1 MDSASGKVRLPSYDG
16 PGQYVVVAR
25 AQRGS
30 YSTPWSPPVTVT
42 LVAPFDLSSVSS
54 RTRVARATSSAGI
67 VREKAIAGSRVT
79 VAAAKGKKGKRFR
92 TLGKGRVNSQGVFK
106 VRFRLSR
113 GTYRIRYSFSGNS
126 VGHQGHR
133 LRDHHDSPGD
143 PLARTQRR
151 RYSRRSITV
160 VRVPAGARPS
170 SHAGNHALAYRF
182 IGAVGTPLVHVR
194 RVTPST
200 VKRTRPAPQAIS

>member
-1 MDSASGKVRLPSYDG
+1 MERAGDGEPGGAVRPLERLV
-16 PGQYVVVAR
+16 PGLAR
-25 AQRGS
+25 AELPAPRHRAREGHRRQPRDGRRRQGQEGQAVPHPRQGQGQQRGRLQGAL
-30 YSTPWSPPVTVT
+30 PALPRHLPHPL
-42 LVAPFDLSSVSS
+42 LVQ
-54 RTRVARATSSAGI
+54 RQ
-67 VREKAIAGSRVT
+67 
-79 VAAAKGKKGKRFR
+79 
-92 TLGKGRVNSQGVFK
+92 LG
-106 VRFRLSR
+106 
-113 GTYRIRYSFSGNS
+113 
-126 VGHQGHR
+126 GHQGHR